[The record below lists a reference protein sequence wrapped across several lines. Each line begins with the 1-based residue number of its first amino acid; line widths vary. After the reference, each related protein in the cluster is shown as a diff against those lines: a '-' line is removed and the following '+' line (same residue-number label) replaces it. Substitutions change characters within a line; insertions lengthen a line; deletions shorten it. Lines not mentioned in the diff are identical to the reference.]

1 VLTAALNKIVAID
14 LLKLK
19 RDCAEVKL
27 FFLHALIFG
36 KIRRKSTI
44 PKKDCGYGSGR
55 IPDF

>member
-27 FFLHALIFG
+27 FFLHALLFG
-36 KIRRKSTI
+36 KIRRKNII
-44 PKKDCGYGSGR
+44 PKKNYGYGS
-55 IPDF
+55 

>member
-27 FFLHALIFG
+27 FFLHALLFG
-36 KIRRKSTI
+36 KIRRKKII
-44 PKKDCGYGSGR
+44 PKKNYGYGS
-55 IPDF
+55 